1 MAKDGRAYLG
11 SLKDNRTIY
20 IDGRRV
26 ADVTTD
32 PAFANAVASAARLY
46 DFQADPANLE
56 AMTFCSPTSRERV
69 NRAWQLPRRRKP
81 AAWSAARPITSP
93 RHSPHG
99 PVCVPRAPGLS
110 ALKTSSG

>member
-32 PAFANAVASAARLY
+32 PPFANAVASAARLY
-46 DFQADPANLE
+46 DFQADSANIE
-56 AMTFCSPTSRERV
+56 AMTFRPPTSGERD
-69 NRAWQLPRRRKP
+69 NRSWQLPRNHAELAERRR
-81 AAWSAARPITSP
+81 ALEQWATLTCGMVGRSP
-93 RHSPHG
+93 DH
-99 PVCVPRAPGLS
+99 L
-110 ALKTSSG
+110 